1 MSAPRWEVVAAA
13 ARSAVEST
21 LAGSVREDELLAV
34 RRSVRDLITNDLA
47 DDERDLAG
55 DLAASLIKP
64 NVVVNDQLTEEARN
78 QARANVPPVEVEILA
93 GEAIVAEGQRLTVG
107 DIEKLEELGLTR
119 PRVQAGTVIGNALIA
134 ILVSALLVG
143 YLLRF
148 EPEIWH
154 RNRSVLL
161 FFLALVVSAVAI
173 RIAAD
178 RTLWAFA
185 VPTSATVLL
194 IGILLRNSAGIAMAG
209 ALAVL
214 AGVMNRDTLEPA
226 VYVLAGGL
234 VALLT
239 ITRAERLNAF
249 VRVFAALAVTNV
261 AVVTAFSLL
270 EQRDIAAV
278 RSSVASAW

>member
-1 MSAPRWEVVAAA
+1 MIQLKPGLTPSSLNRPRKSSLRLKNRAAKKKSKGL
-13 ARSAVEST
+13 RFDRVFS
-21 LAGSVREDELLAV
+21 D
-34 RRSVRDLITNDLA
+34 
-47 DDERDLAG
+47 
-55 DLAASLIKP
+55 
-64 NVVVNDQLTEEARN
+64 
-78 QARANVPPVEVEILA
+78 ANVAPFEVEIRA
-93 GEAIVAEGQRLTVG
+93 GETIVREGEVLTVG

-134 ILVSALLVG
+134 ILVAALLVG

-148 EPEIWH
+148 EPEVWH

-161 FFLALVVSAVAI
+161 FFLALIVSAVAV
-173 RIAAD
+173 RVAAD

-214 AGVMNRDTLEPA
+214 AGVMNRDALEPA
-226 VYVLAGGL
+226 VFVLAGGL
-234 VALLT
+234 AGLLT

-249 VRVFAALAVTNV
+249 VRVTRLTSCRTEVSRPPLCGSVPLAI
-261 AVVTAFSLL
+261 SP
-270 EQRDIAAV
+270 
-278 RSSVASAW
+278 